1 MSEITSYKNTDK
13 GKNTCL
19 SNEEFQ
25 PSEVWKNKPQVR
37 KKTNHE
43 SQHERLFQE
52 KKVKYVKQCLSA
64 S

>member
-19 SNEEFQ
+19 SNLEFQ
-25 PSEVWKNKPQVR
+25 PSEVWKNKSQVR
-37 KKTNHE
+37 KKTKNHE

-52 KKVKYVKQCLSA
+52 KKVKYVK
-64 S
+64 